1 MKILIPFLLLLII
14 SCNKQ
19 DQSTNCNFA
28 GTWQQVIKLPGE
40 PNEILGFKMELLSD
54 GTMKMVGIT
63 SFVWKSKDNC
73 KIIEFYERSNKN
85 TTFEMKVIAFD
96 ATYLQI
102 ELAGGVQA
110 LIDPLGVLGIGSTT
124 TFKRIN

>member
-1 MKILIPFLLLLII
+1 
-14 SCNKQ
+14 
-19 DQSTNCNFA
+19 
-28 GTWQQVIKLPGE
+28 
-40 PNEILGFKMELLSD
+40 MEV
-54 GTMKMVGIT
+54 KR
-63 SFVWKSKDNC
+63 NC

-102 ELAGGVQA
+102 ELAGGIQA